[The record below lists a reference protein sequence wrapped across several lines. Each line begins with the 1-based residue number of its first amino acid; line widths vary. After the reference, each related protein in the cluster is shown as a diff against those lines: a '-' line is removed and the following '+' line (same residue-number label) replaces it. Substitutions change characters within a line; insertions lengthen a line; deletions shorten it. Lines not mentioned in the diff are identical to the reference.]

1 MRDRRPDATSCSR
14 RSVLRLGAGIA
25 AAGGLGLLA
34 AAPARSAVS
43 SRALSF
49 YHLHTGE
56 TLKADYWVDG
66 QPVPGALAEIDR
78 LLRDFR
84 TSEVRP
90 IDVRLL
96 DLLHRV
102 QTRLGT
108 NEPFHIISGYRSPA
122 TNAKLAH
129 GSSGVARRSLHVEGQ
144 AIDVRMPGR
153 SLRDLHAVAVAQ
165 KAGGVGMYPRS
176 DFVHMDV
183 GRVRYW

>member
-1 MRDRRPDATSCSR
+1 MRDRHHVGSSCDR
-14 RSVLRLGAGIA
+14 RSLLRLGAGLAATAGLSLVLPA
-25 AAGGLGLLA
+25 AAH
-34 AAPARSAVS
+34 AAPSA
-43 SRALSF
+43 RALSF
-49 YHLHTGE
+49 HHLHTGE
-56 TLKADYWVDG
+56 TLTTDYWVDG
-66 QPVPGALAEIDR
+66 RPVPGALAEIDR

-108 NEPFHIISGYRSPA
+108 NEPFHIISGYRSPT
-122 TNAKLAH
+122 TNAKLAIH
-129 GSSGVARRSLHVEGQ
+129 GSGVARRSLHVEGQ
-144 AIDVRMPGR
+144 AIDVRVPGR
-153 SLRDLHAVAVAQ
+153 SLRDLHGAAVAQ

-176 DFVHMDV
+176 DFVHLDV

>member
-1 MRDRRPDATSCSR
+1 MRDRHLVGSSCDR
-14 RSVLRLGAGIA
+14 RSLLRLGAG
-25 AAGGLGLLA
+25 LA
-34 AAPARSAVS
+34 ATAGFSLVLPTAVHAAPSA
-43 SRALSF
+43 RALSF

-56 TLKADYWVDG
+56 ALKADYWVDG
-66 QPVPGALAEIDR
+66 RPVAGALAEINR

-84 TSEVRP
+84 TSEIRP

-122 TNAKLAH
+122 TNSKLAH
-129 GSSGVARRSLHVEGQ
+129 DSSGVARRSLHVEGQ
-144 AIDVRMPGR
+144 AIDVRLPGR